1 MDLTEEFTNVVFGM
15 FSQKYMILTYCHS
28 IQKAIPRLPTDEPPN
43 PQTVELSLPFPPKKN
58 HPFMADD
65 KRLFL
70 LDGHALVYRAHYAF
84 ISRPLINSKGWD
96 TSAITGFVRTIWD
109 LIKNQKPS
117 HLAVSF
123 DLPGG
128 TFRDEMYPEYKA
140 NRDAQ
145 PEGISFALPW
155 IKKILEAW
163 KIPILTLENYEA
175 DDVIGTIAKKAEKA
189 GYQVYMVTPDKD
201 YGQLVSENIFMHK
214 PGRKGGPPE
223 VLGVKEICEIWG
235 VKRVEQVIDM
245 LGLQGDSVDNI
256 PGVKGIGPKTA
267 AKLLAEFDSMEN
279 LLDNADKVK
288 GKNGERLKEQREQAL
303 LSKALATIDTNA
315 PIDFDEHTY
324 DLEPFDKEK
333 LAELFRELEFRTLAT
348 QILGEAAAAEAPPVA
363 GSQGNLFGAATP
375 PKTKRAAPPIP
386 AHSVAT
392 KNIEN
397 TEHEYHLADT
407 PEKRAELIA
416 ILKKYKTICF
426 DTETTGVDANAAEL
440 VGMSF
445 SIKPHEGWY
454 VPVPEKREEAL
465 AIVDEF
471 RFILEDEKI
480 EKIAQNIKYD
490 ALMLKWYGV
499 ELKGIWSDTMVAHY
513 LLEPE
518 LRHNMTYMSETYL
531 KYSPVSIETLIGKG
545 VKQISMRDVRVE
557 KVAKYAA
564 EDADVT
570 LQLWN
575 YFLPK
580 LKEEGL
586 KELYDTLE
594 SPLTRV
600 LVDMEYEGINLDAE
614 FLNKYSV
621 ELEKHIRDFEQKIYE
636 DAGVRF
642 NIASPSQ
649 VGEVLFGK
657 MEIPYRWKKT
667 KTGKYS
673 TDEKK
678 LSELSEKYPFV
689 ADILKHRG
697 LSKLKSTY
705 VDALPSQVN
714 KKTGRVH
721 SSFNQA
727 LAATGRLASNN
738 PNLQNI
744 PIRTPEGRKVREA
757 FIPRDENHI
766 LLAADYS
773 QIELRLIAEMSKD
786 EAMLDAFQ
794 KGQDI
799 HRATAA
805 RVYGVPYDEV
815 DSDQRRNAK
824 TVNFS
829 IIYGAGATNVSQ
841 QLNIKRTE
849 AKELISTYFAQY
861 NGLKKYM
868 DDTVEFARENGF
880 VKTLLG
886 RRRYLRDIDSRN
898 SLTRSIAERVAINTP
913 IQGTAADLIK
923 VAMINIHK
931 ALKEKKLATKMI
943 LQVHDELVF
952 DVPKNELETVKP
964 IIEDL
969 MKNAMPDLKVP
980 ILVEMGTGNNWLEA
994 H

>member
-1 MDLTEEFTNVVFGM
+1 
-15 FSQKYMILTYCHS
+15 
-28 IQKAIPRLPTDEPPN
+28 
-43 PQTVELSLPFPPKKN
+43 
-58 HPFMADD
+58 MADD

-84 ISRPLINSKGWD
+84 ITRPLINSKGWD

-109 LIKNQKPS
+109 LIKNQNPT

-145 PEGISFALPW
+145 PEGITFGLPW
-155 IKKILEAW
+155 IMKILEAW
-163 KIPILTLENYEA
+163 KIPILTLENFEA

-189 GYQVYMVTPDKD
+189 GYKVYMVTPDKD
-201 YGQLVSENIFMHK
+201 YGQLVSENIFMYK

-223 VLGVKEICEIWG
+223 ILGVTEILETWG
-235 VKRVEQVIDM
+235 VQRVDQVIDM

-267 AKLLAEFDSMEN
+267 VKLLAEFDNVEN

-288 GKNGERLKEQREQAL
+288 GKNGERLVEQREQAL
-303 LSKALATIDTNA
+303 LSKTLATIDINA
-315 PIDFDEHTY
+315 PIEFDEDKY

-333 LAELFRELEFRTLAT
+333 LGELFKELEFRTLAT
-348 QILGEAAAAEAPPVA
+348 QILGEAAAPAKAAA
-363 GSQGNLFGAATP
+363 GSQGNLFGAADP
-375 PKTKRAAPPIP
+375 PKQKRAAPPLP
-386 AHSVAT
+386 THSVAT

-397 TEHEYHLADT
+397 TEHEYHLTDT
-407 PEKRAELIA
+407 PEKRAGLID
-416 ILKKYKTICF
+416 ILKKQKIICF

-445 SIKPHEGWY
+445 SIKEHEGWY
-454 VPVPEKREEAL
+454 VPVPADQDEAQK
-465 AIVDEF
+465 IVDEF
-471 RFILEDEKI
+471 RPIFENEKI

-499 ELKGIWSDTMVAHY
+499 EMKGTWSDTMIAHY
-513 LLEPE
+513 LIEPE

-531 KYSPVSIETLIGKG
+531 KYSPVKIETLIGKG
-545 VKQISMRDVRVE
+545 KHQLSMRDVPIE

-564 EDADVT
+564 EDTDVT
-570 LQLWN
+570 IQLWN
-575 YFLPK
+575 YFSPK

-586 KELYDTLE
+586 RELYDTLE

-614 FLNKYSV
+614 FLNEYST
-621 ELEKHIRDFEQKIYE
+621 ELEKQIRDFEQNIYK
-636 DAGVRF
+636 DAGVQF

-673 TDEKK
+673 TDETK
-678 LSELSEKYPFV
+678 LTELAEKYPFV

-705 VDALPSQVN
+705 VDALPLQVN
-714 KKTGRVH
+714 EKTGRVH

-744 PIRTPEGRKVREA
+744 PIKTPEGRKVREA

-786 EAMLDAFQ
+786 EAMVEAFQ

-805 RVYGVPYDEV
+805 RVYDVPYDEV
-815 DSDQRRNAK
+815 TSDQRRNAK

-841 QLNIKRTE
+841 QLGIKRTE
-849 AKELISTYFAQY
+849 AKELIDTYFKQY
-861 NGLKKYM
+861 NGLKTYM

-880 VKTLLG
+880 VKTMLG

-898 SLTRSIAERVAINTP
+898 SLARSIAERVAINTP

-931 ALKEKKLATKMI
+931 KLKEEKLATRMI

-964 IIEDL
+964 IIEEL
-969 MKNAMPDLKVP
+969 MKNAIPNLQVP
-980 ILVEMGTGNNWLEA
+980 ILVEMGTGQTWLEA